1 MNCSPPHQREETKA
15 SCLPSERLGPYKGQ
29 TMWDPVPSPAPSGN
43 ESPSTVSGSLLEA
56 AWPTCANVYVTWEE
70 AREIPDPIRGRACQ
84 AAPSWNSRCP
94 LALCFFLFP
103 SRQPQ
108 PLGPKSFPS
117 SLSPSPASI
126 FLWPLLTSPASL
138 LPQPHPSN
146 NPEPC
151 GVAAQCDVSGS
162 APFPGPLLP
171 ASLLGQLPAV
181 LKLLAQHCHFQEVW
195 TSPLFTMPLSL

>member
-29 TMWDPVPSPAPSGN
+29 TVWDPVPSPAPPGN
-43 ESPSTVSGSLLEA
+43 ESPSTVSASLLEA

-84 AAPSWNSRCP
+84 AAPSWNSRSP

-108 PLGPKSFPS
+108 PLGPKSVN
-117 SLSPSPASI
+117 I
-126 FLWPLLTSPASL
+126 
-138 LPQPHPSN
+138 
-146 NPEPC
+146 
-151 GVAAQCDVSGS
+151 
-162 APFPGPLLP
+162 PLLP
-171 ASLLGQLPAV
+171 LSVSCVHLPLVPAH
-181 LKLLAQHCHFQEVW
+181 LSCL
-195 TSPLFTMPLSL
+195 SPAPAPPLQ